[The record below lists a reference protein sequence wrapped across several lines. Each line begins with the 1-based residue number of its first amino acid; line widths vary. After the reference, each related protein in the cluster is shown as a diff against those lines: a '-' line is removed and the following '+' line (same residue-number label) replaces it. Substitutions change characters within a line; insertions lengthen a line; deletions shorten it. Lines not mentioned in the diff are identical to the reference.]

1 MKTKIFMYLFISF
14 SSILNLIASEFHV
27 KKSDKNSVKFI
38 SDAPI
43 EDFEGVTNNI
53 DGYLYFE
60 NELEI
65 NSQLHFEVD
74 LRTLDT
80 GIGLR
85 NRHMRENYL
94 ETDDYPMAAYS
105 GKIVKS
111 EKISENKFK
120 VNLNGEMNIHG
131 VNKKQ
136 NIEGIVEF
144 IGDEIKVTTNFNVK
158 LSDHKIE
165 VPSLM
170 FVKIDENM
178 DLHVNFFLEKAK

>member
-1 MKTKIFMYLFISF
+1 MKSKIILYLFISF
-14 SSILNLIASEFHV
+14 ASILNLIASEFHV
-27 KKSDKNSVKFI
+27 KKSEKNSVKFI

-53 DGYLYFE
+53 DGYLYYE
-60 NELEI
+60 DDLEK

-94 ETDDYPMAAYS
+94 ETEKYPMAAYS
-105 GKIVKS
+105 GKIIKS
-111 EKISENKFK
+111 EKISDKKYK
-120 VNLNGEMNIHG
+120 VFVNGEMNIHG
-131 VNKKQ
+131 LTKKQ
-136 NIEGIVEF
+136 NVEGILEF
-144 IGDEIKVTTNFNVK
+144 IGEEVKISSNFIVK

-170 FVKIDENM
+170 FMKIDENM
-178 DLHVNFFLEKAK
+178 DLHLNFILEKAK